1 MAQITKRTTSSGQSR
16 YDVRTR
22 INGRVVTKTFT
33 RRKDADNYA
42 TTIENDRLTGYAV
55 DPAGGRVTVRELT
68 ERWISSD
75 PRKRANTVGRD
86 RSALRVH
93 ILPAIGDRQ
102 LQSLRQTDAQGLVNE
117 WTAKLAPKTVHRTYG
132 VLRAA
137 LTFAVNAG
145 LIARSPCRN
154 VKLPQLVRN
163 HWREV
168 TPDDVLAIVDA
179 IDDRY
184 RAMVWVSAL
193 LGLRWGEVAGLRVGR
208 LDLLARTLTVAEIV
222 TRDAKGRPVVGPPK
236 SEAGHRT
243 LAMPTVL
250 VEVLAEHMARCGL
263 TAADADT
270 YLFPAPG
277 GSGWSYSNFRRR
289 IWRPAIELTE
299 LDGAVAVDTP
309 SGPAIRCPVCKTG
322 VPVTDAGDVES
333 KRTAMSGHHKVSPD
347 CLTVARK
354 SRLGFHDLRR
364 AAATA
369 LVLENVDLKTA
380 QTRLGHSD
388 PRLTLAV
395 YAQATTEAD
404 RAAADV
410 VGERFARGIGNGV
423 RDGRAMD
430 RAGNRKAGD

>member
-1 MAQITKRTTSSGQSR
+1 MAQIIYRVSGEDGNGKRVSR
-16 YDVRTR
+16 TFRNTDGGREDSRAYADSLRSTRTVYDVRTR
-22 INGRVVTKTFT
+22 INRRVVTKTFT
-33 RRKDADNYA
+33 RRKDADAYA
-42 TTIENDRLTGYAV
+42 TTIENDRLTGYVV
-55 DPAGGRVTVRELT
+55 DPAGGRVTVRDLA
-68 ERWISSD
+68 ERWITSD
-75 PRKRANTVGRD
+75 PRKRANTIGRD

-93 ILPAIGDRQ
+93 IVPAIGDRQ
-102 LQSLRQTDAQGLVNE
+102 LRSISQTDVQGLVNG
-117 WTAKLAPKTVHRTYG
+117 WTGKLAPKTVHRTYG

-154 VKLPQLVRN
+154 VKLPQLLRN
-163 HWREV
+163 HWRV
-168 TPDDVLAIVDA
+168 LAPDDVLAIVDA
-179 IDDRY
+179 MDERY

-193 LGLRWGEVAGLRVGR
+193 LGLRWGEVAGLRVAR
-208 LDLLARTLTVAEIV
+208 LDLLARTLTVAEVI
-222 TRDAKGRPVVGPPK
+222 TRDAHGRPVVGPPK

-250 VEVLAEHMARCGL
+250 VDVLAEHMTRCGL
-263 TAADADT
+263 TAADADA

-277 GSGWSYSNFRRR
+277 GAGWSYSNFRRR
-289 IWRPAIELTE
+289 IWLPAIERAE
-299 LDGAVAVDTP
+299 MDGV
-309 SGPAIRCPVCKTG
+309 
-322 VPVTDAGDVES
+322 
-333 KRTAMSGHHKVSPD
+333 
-347 CLTVARK
+347 
-354 SRLGFHDLRR
+354 GFHDLRR
-364 AAATA
+364 MAATA

-410 VGERFARGIGNGV
+410 VGERFARGIANGA

-430 RAGNRKAGD
+430 RAGNRKAGA